1 MAIAFLVE
9 DGTGVAG
16 ATSYLTT
23 AEADDILSL
32 NPVAYAAWVGVGA
45 LSDQENILIWASRYI
60 DQYVDWSGYKAVETS
75 GLRWP
80 RDCVYDMDGIMLAND
95 VVPEQVKRA
104 VAQLAIF
111 LVSSQAARTGG
122 QSAVLPEGIKRVQAD
137 VVEVEFFEDGSADSR
152 TGSDLLP
159 VNMAFLI
166 RGLGTII
173 TGRQRTARA
182 VR

>member
-1 MAIAFLVE
+1 MPVFEVE

-16 ATSYLTT
+16 ATSYLTVT
-23 AEADDILSL
+23 EADDILSL
-32 NPVAYAAWVGVGA
+32 NPVAYAAWIGIGA
-45 LSDQENILIWASRYI
+45 VSDQENILMWASRYI
-60 DQYVDWSGYKAVETS
+60 DQYVDWAGYKIDDDS

-80 RDCVYDMDGIMLAND
+80 RDCVYDMDGIMLANN
-95 VVPEQVKRA
+95 VVPNQVKRA

-111 LVSSQAARTGG
+111 LNSSQAAKTGG

-137 VVEVEFFEDGSADSR
+137 VVEVEFFEDGSANSR

-182 VR
+182 IR